1 MNMIRSSIR
10 KYQSTNLS
18 QVENADP
25 HTLISLIMQH
35 ILGNLAAAKGAI
47 DRNDITV
54 RNKTLNKV
62 IGLIGE
68 LQDSLDMEKGGE
80 LSTNLYNLYAYMISQ
95 VSKSN
100 MKNDIAP
107 LNEVT
112 SLITEIKSGWDGIP
126 EEIRQQYNR

>member
-1 MNMIRSSIR
+1 MNMVRSSIR
-10 KYQSTNLS
+10 KYQNTSLS

-25 HTLISLIMQH
+25 HALISLIMQH

-47 DRNDITV
+47 ERKDIEV

-80 LSTNLYNLYAYMISQ
+80 LSTNLYDLYAYMISQ
-95 VSKSN
+95 VTKSN
-100 MKNDIAP
+100 MKNISEP
-107 LNEVT
+107 LTEV
-112 SLITEIKSGWDGIP
+112 SALISEIKSGWDGIP
-126 EEIRQQYNR
+126 DHIRQQYNR

>member
-1 MNMIRSSIR
+1 MAMIRSSIR
-10 KYQSTNLS
+10 QYQNTGLS

-47 DRNDITV
+47 DRKDIAIK
-54 RNKTLNKV
+54 NKTLNKV

-80 LSTNLYNLYAYMISQ
+80 LSTNLYNLYAYMIRQ
-95 VSKSN
+95 VTKSN
-100 MKNDIAP
+100 MKNTAEP
-107 LNEVT
+107 LTEVIT
-112 SLITEIKSGWDGIP
+112 LITEIKSGWDGIP
-126 EEIRQQYNR
+126 QDIRQQYNR

>member
-10 KYQSTNLS
+10 KYQNTGLS

-25 HTLISLIMQH
+25 HALISLIMQH

-47 DRNDITV
+47 DRKDIQTK
-54 RNKTLNKV
+54 NKTLNKV

-80 LSTNLYNLYAYMISQ
+80 LSINLYNLYAYMITQ

-100 MKNDIAP
+100 MKNIKEP
-107 LNEVT
+107 LTEII
-112 SLITEIKSGWDGIP
+112 SLITEIKAGWDGIP
-126 EEIRQQYNR
+126 EDIRQQYKR

>member
-1 MNMIRSSIR
+1 MTRSSIR
-10 KYQSTNLS
+10 QYQNTGLS

-47 DRNDITV
+47 SRKDIV
-54 RNKTLNKV
+54 IKNKTLGKV

-80 LSTNLYNLYAYMISQ
+80 ISTNLFNLYAYMLTLVTRANI
-95 VSKSN
+95 
-100 MKNDIAP
+100 KNDP
-107 LNEVT
+107 ELLTEV
-112 SLITEIKSGWDGIP
+112 SMLLSEIKAGWDGIP
-126 EEIRQQYNR
+126 DDIRQQYR

>member
-1 MNMIRSSIR
+1 MTRSSIR
-10 KYQSTNLS
+10 QYQQTNLS

-47 DRNDITV
+47 DRKDIKIK
-54 RNKTLNKV
+54 NKTINKV

-80 LSTNLYNLYAYMISQ
+80 ISTNLFDLYAYMIRQ
-95 VSKSN
+95 VTKAN
-100 MKNDIAP
+100 IKNDP
-107 LNEVT
+107 ELLTEVAT
-112 SLITEIKSGWDGIP
+112 LISEIKAGWDGIP
-126 EEIRQQYNR
+126 QDIRQQYNR